1 MAWKI
6 AIVRKKLFIPLALAM
21 SVFLS
26 GLIFTVY
33 RLQWD
38 HIHSETALRIESFHK
53 NFQSQVQSETELIN
67 GLLSFIMENKN
78 LQRDWLAGDRDAL
91 LRDATPIFTEL
102 RSRSL
107 ITHFYFITPD
117 KECFLRVHKP
127 ESRGDVI
134 DRITM
139 DIAAHLG
146 RSAHG
151 IEMGPFGTVALR
163 VVHPWVIDGK
173 VAGYIELGEDVE
185 QITAR
190 ISQIMNIELLS
201 VVAKK
206 YLDKGKWEQGL
217 RMSGRTGDWDRYK
230 DFVVVSSDSKK
241 VYPGLDKVLAESK
254 KSDDQ
259 FVLSAGGR
267 TLNGGF
273 DASIDAAGNNIGKF
287 VIFSDVSG
295 EEKSLYGILLRLG
308 AFTLVI
314 SGLTLAFFDWYI
326 SRIHNKH
333 AEAERDSMRETE
345 RAEPAANAPA
355 ATEQQ
360 KNRS

>member
-1 MAWKI
+1 
-6 AIVRKKLFIPLALAM
+6 M
-21 SVFLS
+21 SVFLG

-38 HIHSETALRIESFHK
+38 HINSETSLRVDAFHR
-53 NFQSQVQSETELIN
+53 NFQSQVQSETDLIN
-67 GLLSFIMENKN
+67 GLLSFIKENKS

-91 LRDATPIFTEL
+91 LRDAAPIFKEL
-102 RSRSL
+102 RTRSL
-107 ITHFYFITPD
+107 ITHFYFIKLD

-127 ESRGDVI
+127 ESHGDII

-146 RSAHG
+146 RPAHG

-173 VAGYIELGEDVE
+173 LAGYIELGEDVE

-190 ISQIMNIELLS
+190 ISRIMNIETVS

-206 YLDKGKWEQGL
+206 YLDKGQWEQGL
-217 RMSGRTGDWDRYK
+217 RMSGRTSDWERFK
-230 DFVVVSSDSKK
+230 DYVIVSSDSTK
-241 VYPGLDKVLAESK
+241 VYPGLERVLGSNGL
-254 KSDDQ
+254 
-259 FVLSAGGR
+259 FVISAGDR

-273 DASIDAAGNNIGKF
+273 DAHIDAAGNNIGKF
-287 VIFSDVSG
+287 VILSDVSG
-295 EEKSLYGILLRLG
+295 EKKSLYGLLLRLG

-326 SRIHNKH
+326 SRIHHKH
-333 AEAERDSMRETE
+333 AEAERTTSQENVPR
-345 RAEPAANAPA
+345 
-355 ATEQQ
+355 
-360 KNRS
+360 